1 MTLVLEKTPTIPST
15 FQLFPQKS
23 SRIELPLDI
32 PRTGFKLT
40 ARYRERTPADVSI
53 TRIEE
58 SRSRIK
64 FHAGFEFVGEFEIVR
79 ASVSCQSC
87 HRSECARAHTLNRYF
102 YWFPIEFRH
111 KLKRPPKQ
119 GCLSAMCYLF
129 RWNFTRPPT
138 VAASKV
144 HAPMTT
150 NRCRRYLK
158 LGNLTLIKS

>member
-1 MTLVLEKTPTIPST
+1 MTLVLEITPA
-15 FQLFPQKS
+15 FQLFAPKS
-23 SRIELPLDI
+23 SRIELPPDI

-40 ARYRERTPADVSI
+40 ARYRERTSADVSI

-58 SRSRIK
+58 SRSRIE
-64 FHAGFEFVGEFEIVR
+64 FHAGFGFVGEFKIVR

-87 HRSECARAHTLNRYF
+87 HRSVCARAHAEPIF
-102 YWFPIEFRH
+102 VWFPIEFRH
-111 KLKRPPKQ
+111 KLKRPPKE

-150 NRCRRYLK
+150 ARSRRYLK